1 MAATQKN
8 VLFPY
13 LCEAFSSD
21 CQKHSFFI
29 SYFLIDCLI
38 AIGYEEIDEVR
49 KEIDEIKPN
58 NRGVFLLVNALQN
71 DAKSD
76 EVDRI
81 LKENT
86 VHKMAYQIREAESVA
101 KKLKIISE
109 REL

>member
-1 MAATQKN
+1 M
-8 VLFPY
+8 
-13 LCEAFSSD
+13 
-21 CQKHSFFI
+21 
-29 SYFLIDCLI
+29 
-38 AIGYEEIDEVR
+38 
-49 KEIDEIKPN
+49 
-58 NRGVFLLVNALQN
+58 LVNALQN